1 MRLNI
6 LDMRTILFS
15 YIISNAVCMSAMA
28 YLWLQNRR
36 QITGLGYW
44 LADFILQF
52 TAVLLVGLRGIV
64 PDIISM
70 VVGNGLVILGTILLL
85 IGLERYTGKTGTQLH
100 NFILLAAFV
109 AIHWYFAAVQP
120 NLMARNINLSLGLLL
135 ICIQIA
141 WLLLHRVDKK
151 ILRYSRVVGIV
162 FVLYCLVNFVRI
174 LLETRLPIG
183 NDLFKSGLVDTLA
196 VLIFQ
201 MLFIALTYA
210 LFLMVSRRLLAEL
223 EEDIARRELAEKAL
237 KTSEQRFSVAFQ
249 NLPDGIVISRI
260 EDGKII
266 EGNESFH
273 RIAGY
278 SKEETIGKTTIELK
292 LWSQLR
298 DRKQFVKDLQ
308 KSGKVTNFETHFR
321 RKSGEVFPGLIS
333 GGIIPIFEKNHVL
346 TVIQDVS
353 EQQKTGER
361 LRLDSQ
367 MMENISDG
375 IFLYKDS
382 DGEIVYANP
391 QFAKLFGYEPEELIG
406 QPVSILNAPTDITPE
421 EISREIKK
429 SSIKNGV
436 WESEIQNIKKDGSL
450 FWSHASVSSFTHS
463 QYGLVWVTVQQ
474 DITKR
479 KKAEM
484 RLEYMGTHDALTGL
498 YNRTFF
504 DEEVRRY
511 ERGRQYPISMV
522 MVDLDDLK
530 NINDT
535 KGHLAGDGLL
545 QRTAQVLNES
555 FRGDDIIARIGGDEF
570 AALLPNTDE
579 KAASEALE
587 RVRDNV
593 KKTNAVEKETA
604 LSISLGVD
612 TAEKGMDLKK
622 VLQQADKNMYVEKSK
637 KK

>member
-1 MRLNI
+1 LNI

-15 YIISNAVCMSAMA
+15 YIISNAICMTAMA

-36 QITGLGYW
+36 QIAGLGYW

-64 PDIISM
+64 PDLISM
-70 VVGNGLVILGTILLL
+70 VVGNGLVILGTILLFM
-85 IGLERYTGKTGTQLH
+85 GLERYTGQQRSQLH
-100 NFILLAAFV
+100 NFILLAVFV

-135 ICIQIA
+135 ICFQIA
-141 WLLLHRVDKK
+141 WLMLHRVEKK
-151 ILRYSRVVGIV
+151 ILRYSRIVGIV
-162 FVLYCLVNFVRI
+162 FGLYTLVNFVRI
-174 LLETRLPIG
+174 ILETRLPIG

-210 LFLMVSRRLLAEL
+210 LFLMVSRRLLADL

-249 NLPDGIVISRI
+249 NLPDAIVISRI

-278 SKEETIGKTTIELK
+278 SKEETIGKTTIDLK
-292 LWSQLR
+292 LWDQLR
-298 DRKQFVKDLQ
+298 DRKQFVKELQ
-308 KSGKVTNFETHFR
+308 KSGKVTNFEARFR

-346 TVIQDVS
+346 TVIQDIS
-353 EQQKTGER
+353 EREKTEEK

-367 MMENISDG
+367 MLINISDG

-382 DGEIVYANP
+382 DGEIVYTNP
-391 QFAKLFGYEPEELIG
+391 QFAKLFGYKPGELIG
-406 QPVSILNAPTDITPE
+406 QPVSLLNAPTDMTPE
-421 EISREIKK
+421 EIAREIKK
-429 SSIKNGV
+429 SSNKNGI
-436 WESEIQNIKKDGSL
+436 WEGEIQNIKKDGSL
-450 FWSHASVSSFTHS
+450 FWSHASVTSFTHS

-474 DITKR
+474 DISKR

-484 RLEYMGTHDALTGL
+484 RLEFMGTHDSLTGL
-498 YNRTFF
+498 YNRSFF
-504 DEEVRRY
+504 EEEMRRY

-522 MVDLDDLK
+522 MVDLDGLK
-530 NINDT
+530 NVNDA
-535 KGHLAGDGLL
+535 KGHLAGDDLL
-545 QRTAQVLNES
+545 QRTGKILNES

-579 KAASEALE
+579 EAASEALK
-587 RVRDNV
+587 RVRSNV
-593 KKTNAVEKETA
+593 QKNNKVEKGVV

-622 VLQQADKNMYVEKSK
+622 ALQEADRNMYQEKSK